1 MADLNKGR
9 RVARTQT
16 SLQRPL
22 RVAPRFAARHG
33 LRQAQQGVALAISL
47 VLLVAM
53 SVIGITTLAGT
64 RLNEKVTSNAQQKAI
79 AFEVAESAINTVW
92 NVDEM
97 IASID
102 QIPDADYDAP
112 GPYEPPGIGV
122 ELSQD
127 FDQVRDTSTTVNISG
142 EVSIRVCGESI
153 ILLPTGTEVTADSS
167 STTAF
172 ASVLFDVNGV
182 ATIANSAARADHL
195 QRGAIDRPATGRS
208 GACVVPGI

>member
-1 MADLNKGR
+1 VNT
-9 RVARTQT
+9 RTT
-16 SLQRPL
+16 DMPDMHIAVFGKRPASRHKQR
-22 RVAPRFAARHG
+22 
-33 LRQAQQGVALAISL
+33 GVALAISL

-53 SVIGITTLAGT
+53 SVIGIATLSGT
-64 RLNEKVTSNAQQKAI
+64 RLTEKITSNAQQKSI

-97 IASID
+97 IASIE
-102 QIPDADYDAP
+102 QIPGDEYDAP
-112 GPYEPPGIGV
+112 DPYKPANIAA

-127 FDQVRDTSTTVNISG
+127 FDQTRDTSSTVEIDGS
-142 EVSIRVCGESI
+142 VSIQVCGESA
-153 ILLPTGTEVTADSS
+153 ILLPTGTEITADSS

-182 ATIANSAARADHL
+182 ATIPNSAARADHL